1 MTCLFSS
8 ILLTGVIYL
17 ALFSWKRI
25 VRVYYLRNSH
35 MWCFA
40 PFGTICTVLK
50 NTWKTLM
57 EECFFNKVAGFNFT
71 NCNTSPWVFS
81 RFLSCTNGTKS
92 SKVSHKNFKSPY
104 QLFVDFIP
112 IVVFEIWGMSLLHE
126 AWSQAML
133 RGEMSLIYTSNS
145 NNPSIEPF
153 GRCNI
158 SYVRAELTENVPTVY

>member
-1 MTCLFSS
+1 MSVFT
-8 ILLTGVIYL
+8 
-17 ALFSWKRI
+17 
-25 VRVYYLRNSH
+25 
-35 MWCFA
+35 
-40 PFGTICTVLK
+40 
-50 NTWKTLM
+50 
-57 EECFFNKVAGFNFT
+57 FFKLYKLVPNQAK
-71 NCNTSPWVFS
+71 CHI
-81 RFLSCTNGTKS
+81 KI
-92 SKVSHKNFKSPY
+92 SHKCHIKSPY